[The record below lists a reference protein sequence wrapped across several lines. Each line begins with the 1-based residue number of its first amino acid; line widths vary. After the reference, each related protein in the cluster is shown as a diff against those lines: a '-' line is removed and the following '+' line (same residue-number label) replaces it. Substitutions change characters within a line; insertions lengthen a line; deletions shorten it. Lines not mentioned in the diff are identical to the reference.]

1 MVTRDQRHTR
11 PIRISHVQI
20 RIRTSPS
27 QVKRKKQLKN
37 KTKRHNYFSQPI
49 DKAKKMC
56 YNNLRLKIKQVKNQ
70 HFRGVAQLV
79 ARQFRVLEAASSSPA
94 TSTKKT
100 DIPFGMS
107 VFFVLVSPRIRYRYA
122 VASSHTPPV
131 DRQACLSGEGGG
143 YIRKKIPP

>member
-20 RIRTSPS
+20 RIHTSPS

-37 KTKRHNYFSQPI
+37 KAKRHNYFSQPI

-56 YNNLRLKIKQVKNQ
+56 YNNLRLKIKRVKNQ

-107 VFFVLVSPRIRYRYA
+107 VFCFG
-122 VASSHTPPV
+122 VASYSLPLCGCEFAYPSRRSASLLV
-131 DRQACLSGEGGG
+131 RRREWIYS
-143 YIRKKIPP
+143 